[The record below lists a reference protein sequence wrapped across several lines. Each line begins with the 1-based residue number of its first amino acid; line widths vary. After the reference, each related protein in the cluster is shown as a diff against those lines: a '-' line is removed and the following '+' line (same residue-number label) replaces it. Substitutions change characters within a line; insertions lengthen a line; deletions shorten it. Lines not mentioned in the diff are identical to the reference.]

1 MPGYKGKRLTQSL
14 HQERG
19 WFGVSTVQF
28 NTYRKRDI
36 VCTFSLFNTHTLFFV
51 KKVTEDLLRKRA
63 EHNNCEIFSLEEIS
77 LHQQEIER

>member
-1 MPGYKGKRLTQSL
+1 MPGYKGDRLTQSL

-19 WFGVSTVQF
+19 WFGVSEVQF
-28 NTYRKRDI
+28 NIYRKRDI
-36 VCTFSLFNTHTLFFV
+36 VFTFFV
-51 KKVTEDLLRKRA
+51 IQYSHLVLCKTVTEDLLRKRA